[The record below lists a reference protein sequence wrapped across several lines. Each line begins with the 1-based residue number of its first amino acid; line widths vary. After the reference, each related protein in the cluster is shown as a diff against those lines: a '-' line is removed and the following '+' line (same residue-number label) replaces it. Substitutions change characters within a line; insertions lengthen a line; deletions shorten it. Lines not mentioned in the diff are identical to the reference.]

1 MEEEKATC
9 SSIATWKIPWK
20 MEHGRLQ
27 SIESQ
32 RVCDTHTHP
41 HTHTHTLSF
50 SLARALS
57 LPFYAVVLPKKF
69 LKRIGKQNQFEL
81 S

>member
-1 MEEEKATC
+1 MATC

-32 RVCDTHTHP
+32 RVCET

-50 SLARALS
+50 SLSLTLS
-57 LPFYAVVLPKKF
+57 PLLCSCSTKEVLKKNR
-69 LKRIGKQNQFEL
+69 KTEPI
-81 S
+81 